1 MNEKV
6 GEKLKKISKLEWTI
20 GIILAVIEVII
31 YLIAFFAIKNTYM
44 YSIQAQT
51 GVPSSVYNL
60 AVGIVV
66 FPGMIIT
73 VLLTLYLF
81 YKSKLMIYAYGYLT
95 EEIHGMNGKLEKLE
109 EKVVRTEPERVAPAS
124 EPIFTR
130 VDPS

>member
-20 GIILAVIEVII
+20 GIILTVIEVI
-31 YLIAFFAIKNTYM
+31 LFLFAFFGLKNAYM
-44 YSIQAQT
+44 YSAQAEL
-51 GVPSSVYNL
+51 GIPSSIYSV
-60 AVGIVV
+60 AVAIVV

-81 YKSKLMIYAYGYLT
+81 YKSKLMIYAYGFLT

-109 EKVVRTEPERVAPAS
+109 EKVVRTEPETVTPAS